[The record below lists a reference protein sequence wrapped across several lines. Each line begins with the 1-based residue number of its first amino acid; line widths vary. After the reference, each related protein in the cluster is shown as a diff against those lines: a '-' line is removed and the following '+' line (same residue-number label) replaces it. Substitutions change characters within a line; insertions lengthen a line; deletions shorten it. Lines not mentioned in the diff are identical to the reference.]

1 MTRRDINRRLDR
13 LAGGNGFEVAASL
26 DAARQRAR
34 AWRDAGNIGPMPCKP
49 LAPPLENAT
58 RADRKM
64 WRTITEARA
73 RVAFIP
79 NGELD
84 ELSAAY
90 AMNDDD
96 LWRTV
101 SQREQAAEQT
111 NDGRPT

>member
-1 MTRRDINRRLDR
+1 MSASSFNRRLDR
-13 LAGGNGFEVAASL
+13 LAGGGGL
-26 DAARQRAR
+26 DIAGILEAGHQRAT
-34 AWRDAGNIGPMPCKP
+34 AWRDAGNTGPMPRKP
-49 LAPPLENAT
+49 LAAPLENAT
-58 RADRKM
+58 RADRKI
-64 WRTITEARA
+64 WRTIAEARA
-73 RVAFIP
+73 RVAFM

-101 SQREQAAEQT
+101 SQREQSAEQT